1 MTVSEIDR
9 AARAL
14 SLLES
19 ARAAEVPAAA
29 LGGVAFQLLCPSA
42 RAEGRYHRAL
52 ADIDLA
58 TTGRSR
64 RALDALAT
72 AAGFVPDE
80 QFNRMNGA
88 TRLRYEDAD
97 GSHLDVFVDEF
108 RLCHALTWGKRLP
121 AGQLTL
127 PLAELLLTKLQ
138 VVRLEAKDVSDLL
151 ALFTDRWPEIQAE
164 RPRLG
169 ELVRNDWGL
178 WRTARGSLETLAGAP
193 DDVAA
198 GRAAE
203 LLEHWHEIPL
213 GPKARM
219 RAAVGDRVR
228 WYEEPEEL

>member
-1 MTVSEIDR
+1 VTLSEIDR

-42 RAEGRYHRAL
+42 RAGGRYHRPL

-58 TTGRSR
+58 TTGRGR
-64 RALDALAT
+64 KALDALAV
-72 AAGFVPDE
+72 AAGFVPE
-80 QFNRMNGA
+80 EHFNRMNGA

-108 RLCHALTWGKRLP
+108 RLCHVLTWGKRLP
-121 AGQLTL
+121 VGQLTL
-127 PLAELLLTKLQ
+127 PLAGLLLTKLQ
-138 VVRLEAKDVSDLL
+138 VVRLEAKDISDLL
-151 ALFTDRWPEIQAE
+151 ALFTDRWPEMQAE
-164 RPRLG
+164 RARLG

-193 DDVAA
+193 EPVAA
-198 GRAAE
+198 ARAGD
-203 LLEHWHEIPL
+203 LLEHWRAIPL
-213 GPKARM
+213 GLKARM
-219 RAAVGDRVR
+219 RATVGDRVR

>member
-1 MTVSEIDR
+1 MPDIDR
-9 AARAL
+9 AARAH

-42 RAEGRYHRAL
+42 RPGGRYHRSL

-58 TTGRSR
+58 TTARARRS
-64 RALDALAT
+64 LDALAT

-80 QFNRMNGA
+80 PFNRMNGA
-88 TRLRYEDAD
+88 SRMRYEDAD

-108 RLCHALTWGKRLP
+108 RLCHVLTWGKHLP
-121 AGQLTL
+121 VGQLTL

-138 VVRLEAKDVSDLL
+138 VVRLEPKDVSDLL
-151 ALFTDRWPEIQAE
+151 ALFTDRWPEI
-164 RPRLG
+164 LG
-169 ELVRNDWGL
+169 EKARLNEIVRNDWGL
-178 WRTARGSLETLAGAP
+178 WRTARGSLETLAATP
-193 DDVAA
+193 DEVAA

-203 LLEHWHEIPL
+203 LLEHWRQVPL
-213 GPKARM
+213 GTKARM

-228 WYEEPEEL
+228 WYEEPEEV

>member
-1 MTVSEIDR
+1 MTDIDR
-9 AARAL
+9 TARAQV
-14 SLLES
+14 LL
-19 ARAAEVPAAA
+19 AAAAEAQVPAAA
-29 LGGVAFQLLCPSA
+29 LGGVAFQLLCVSA
-42 RAEGRYHRAL
+42 RAGGRYHRPL

-64 RALDALAT
+64 RSLDELAV
-72 AAGFVPDE
+72 AAGFVADE
-80 QFNRMNGA
+80 PFNRMNGA
-88 TRLRYEDAD
+88 SRMRYEDAD

-108 RLCHALTWGKRLP
+108 RLCHVLTWGKQLP
-121 AGQLTL
+121 VGQPTL

-138 VVRLEAKDVSDLL
+138 VVRLEPKDISDLL
-151 ALFTDRWPEIQAE
+151 ALLTDRWDDVGAQ
-164 RPRLG
+164 RDRLT

-203 LLEHWHEIPL
+203 LLEHWHRIPL